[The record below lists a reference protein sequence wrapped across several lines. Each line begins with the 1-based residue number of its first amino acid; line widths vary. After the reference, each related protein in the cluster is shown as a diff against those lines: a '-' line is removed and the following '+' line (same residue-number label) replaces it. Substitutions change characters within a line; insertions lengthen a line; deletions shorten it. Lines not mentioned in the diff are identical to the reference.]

1 MRHYLL
7 LSVIILFNLN
17 IHGQKPCEISVNVT
31 DSLGKYKATKDYLLY
46 EKIFNGKSS
55 FIFASLVVA
64 DGTPALNLQ
73 FIEKSMEFIK
83 AKCFDKNSKIYL
95 QLLNGKIVTLLH
107 IDKDSCPN
115 MLRDDNGYNNRILTG
130 YFLFK
135 KDGYEDLKSSPV
147 SIMRIKF
154 STETEDYILKKELK
168 SELNGTVYE
177 PENYFNNY
185 LHCIE

>member
-1 MRHYLL
+1 MKQYVLL
-7 LSVIILFNLN
+7 VIILLLN
-17 IHGQKPCEISVNVT
+17 TTIHAQKPCEISVNLT
-31 DSLGKYKATKDYLLY
+31 DSLGNYKATKDYLLY

-55 FIFASLVVA
+55 YIFASLVLA

-95 QLLNGKIVTLLH
+95 QLMNGKIVTLIH
-107 IDKDSCPN
+107 IDKDNCPN
-115 MLRDDNGYNNRILTG
+115 MVRDDNGFNNRILTG

-135 KDGYEDLKSSPV
+135 KDSYEDLKSS
-147 SIMRIKF
+147 SISLMRIKF
-154 STETEDYILKKELK
+154 STENEDYILKKELK
-168 SELNGTVYE
+168 SELNGNTYE
-177 PENYFNNY
+177 PENYFKSY